1 MSAIID
7 GNSQR
12 MTVWLD
18 GEIDHHNASGIRM
31 RIDESIARIKPKVLR
46 IDFSAVSFMVLFCR
60 AEGRLVTGMA
70 GRTGRMCSRFL
81 PQRNGSGGVFY
92 CAADLHAPSA
102 GDFSAAEQPGDRAG
116 LRDPVPDGHTLVHAV
131 LL

>member
-31 RIDESIARIKPKVLR
+31 RIDESSARIKPKVLR
-46 IDFSAVSFMVLFCR
+46 IDFSAVSFMDSSGIGLIMGRYKNIQPWGGTPEVINVPR
-60 AEGRLVTGMA
+60 AMGKVMRL
-70 GRTGRMCSRFL
+70 
-81 PQRNGSGGVFY
+81 
-92 CAADLHAPSA
+92 
-102 GDFSAAEQPGDRAG
+102 AG
-116 LRDPVPDGHTLVHAV
+116 LERIATIRNLEEVKK
-131 LL
+131 